1 MIARWFLWTLLAV
14 FCWGIWALVAR
25 LIGDALTA
33 FHSQALST
41 IGLVPVIAVLLRSIK
56 AEAKT
61 PARNRGI
68 ALGLVAGLLTCIGNI
83 AYYYVLNSG
92 AKAATVVPL
101 TALYPTVTV
110 MLAFIFLHER
120 LNRIQMAGVIL
131 SCAAIYFFNVQGEH
145 GFFSPWLVAA
155 LIPILFWGV
164 SGLMQKISTNF
175 ISAELSALCFLAAF
189 VPVAVLIVIR
199 EPLSSSLPLRV
210 WWLAGALGFSF
221 ALGNFAL
228 LQAFASNG
236 KASIVAPL
244 AGLYPLVSIPVAMV
258 AFKEKIS
265 VREGLGITTALAAI
279 IALSI
284 ETRAPQPAAVSPAQ
298 ANVP

>member
-25 LIGDALTA
+25 LIGDGLTA
-33 FHSQALST
+33 SHSQALST
-41 IGLVPVIAVLLRSIK
+41 IGILPVLVLLLRSVK
-56 AEAKT
+56 SETKT
-61 PARNRGI
+61 RTRGM
-68 ALGLVAGLLTCIGNI
+68 ALGLVAGLFTCIGNV

-92 AKAATVVPL
+92 KAATIVSL
-101 TALYPTVTV
+101 TALYPVVTV
-110 MLAFIFLHER
+110 LLAFIFLRER
-120 LNRIQMAGVIL
+120 LNKIQIGGVVL
-131 SCAAIYFFNVQGEH
+131 SFAAIYFFNVQREH
-145 GFFSPWLVAA
+145 GFFSPWLLAA

-164 SGLMQKISTNF
+164 SGLTQKISTNHV
-175 ISAELSALCFLAAF
+175 SAELSTLCFLAAF
-189 VPVAVLIVIR
+189 VPVAVLILIR
-199 EPLSSSLPLRV
+199 EPLGGSLPARI
-210 WWLAGALGFSF
+210 WWLAAALGFSF

-244 AGLYPLVSIPVAMV
+244 AGLYPLVSVPVAMV
-258 AFKEKIS
+258 AFKEKLG

-279 IALSI
+279 IALSM
-284 ETRAPQPAAVSPAQ
+284 ETRAPQPAAPSPTP